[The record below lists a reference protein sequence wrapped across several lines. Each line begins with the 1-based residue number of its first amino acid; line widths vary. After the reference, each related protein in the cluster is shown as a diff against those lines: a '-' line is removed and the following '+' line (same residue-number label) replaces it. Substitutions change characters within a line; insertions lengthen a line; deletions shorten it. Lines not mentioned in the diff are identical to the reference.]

1 MLYTITKEKDVTMIC
16 NLDADLVQSRS
27 IQNYIFKGK
36 NGEVR
41 TEDLSVKIYSDDNDL
56 ISEYKRIIDD
66 KSECSDI
73 QVSSDSISYHCF
85 YDLVS
90 DHQYYSDI
98 EEDDGTLSFDKL
110 KNELEKDNYVCSYK

>member
-1 MLYTITKEKDVTMIC
+1 MKNKVFILIILILLFWIIIYNITKEKNVTMIC
-16 NLDADLVQSRS
+16 NLEVDLVQSRS

-90 DHQYYSDI
+90 EHEYYSDI
-98 EEDDGTLSFDKL
+98 LS
-110 KNELEKDNYVCSYK
+110 